1 MNANNVSE
9 KSVEQLMKD
18 TKKLSNFELSKTD
31 IAGFEKFARKH
42 KIEFQ
47 VRLNENSDPPKYT
60 VFFKAK
66 DGKDMEAAFRG
77 YLNSVL
83 QKDKR
88 PSVVKKLRELV
99 ELDKL
104 LPRKQKEKSLEKSL

>member
-1 MNANNVSE
+1 MSANISE

-31 IAGFEKFARKH
+31 IAGFEKFARKNR
-42 KIEFQ
+42 IEYQ
-47 VRLNENSDPPKYT
+47 VRLDEKADPPKYT

-77 YLNSVL
+77 YLNSIL
-83 QKDKR
+83 KKEQR
-88 PSVVKKLRELV
+88 PSVVERLRKLV
-99 ELDKL
+99 ERDKL
-104 LPRKQKEKSLEKSL
+104 LPRKQKDRNMEKSL